1 MLLPKVRNVL
11 VFYHLRN
18 KSMRYL
24 LFFIYLGLLFS
35 SCSTRHK
42 FIENENTYNDTIVDD
57 HSYANLKE
65 IKTIHL
71 ELELD
76 VNFQN
81 KTIYG
86 VARHEM
92 VNNNASVAIFDT
104 RNLLIQK
111 VTTGKTDNE
120 KEADF
125 VIGEMD
131 KDSLLGQPL
140 KVDVDPSITQVNIY
154 YQTTKGS
161 EALDWL
167 DKLST
172 SSKTKPFLYTQ
183 GQAILT
189 RTWIPLQDS
198 PSNRFTYNAEVK
210 VPKDLLALMSA
221 ENPKK
226 KNDTG
231 IYTFEMDQPIPSY
244 LVSLAVGDI
253 AYHAFDAKTGVY
265 AEKELLDA
273 CKYEFVDLP
282 KMMKAASYLYGDY
295 QWKQYDLMVLPYS
308 FPFGGME
315 NPRLTFVNP
324 TILAGDRSLVSVI
337 AHELAHSWSG
347 NLVTNNTWDDFWLNE
362 GFTVY
367 FEQRI
372 MEVLY
377 GKETADIL
385 AQIEFQEM
393 QEEMKEI
400 LAGKHPEDT
409 QLHLNLK
416 GRNPDEGMTT
426 IAYIKGAFF
435 LRTLESKVGRVKFDR
450 FLKHYFKAFQF
461 KTISTASFITEMENN
476 LLLPEKMNFDYD
488 EWIYQ
493 NGLPKNSVII
503 NSPRLKKMESLAK
516 RFSSGENVF
525 EPIITYEWQ
534 KIKKSRKKKRIKI
547 VTEIK
552 RDDFI
557 VQEWQTFIRALSD
570 DISIER
576 LNYLDATFHFSTWGN
591 SEVMADWFVLN
602 IHQKNRLIRPAIEK
616 FISKVGRRKYLLPI
630 YKALINNPDDKLWA
644 KKVFDN
650 TKAYYHAVSRNSV
663 AALFAN

>member
-1 MLLPKVRNVL
+1 MKLLR
-11 VFYHLRN
+11 
-18 KSMRYL
+18 
-24 LFFIYLGLLFS
+24 FIVIFIGIAVLFS
-35 SCSTRHK
+35 SCKSRSK
-42 FIENENTYNDTIVDD
+42 YVDPDNEVGNDTIVDN
-57 HSYANLKE
+57 HSYANLQA
-65 IKTIHL
+65 INTIHL

-92 VNNNASVAIFDT
+92 VNNNAKIAIFDT

-111 VTTGKTDNE
+111 VTTGKNDE
-120 KEADF
+120 EQEVDF
-125 VIGEMD
+125 VIGAMD
-131 KDSLLGQPL
+131 KDSILGQPL
-140 KVDVDPSITQVNIY
+140 TVSIDPKTTQVNIY
-154 YQTTKGS
+154 YQTTKDS

-167 DKLST
+167 DTLST

-198 PSNRFTYNAEVK
+198 PSNRFTYNATVK
-210 VPKDLLALMSA
+210 VPQDLLAVMSA
-221 ENPKK
+221 ENPKE
-226 KNDTG
+226 KNNTG
-231 IYTFEMDQPIPSY
+231 IYNFEMDQPIPSY
-244 LVSLAVGDI
+244 LISLAVGDI
-253 AYHAFDAKTGVY
+253 VYHPFDNKCGVY
-265 AEKELLDA
+265 AEKELIA
-273 CKYEFVDLP
+273 NCIYEFEDLP
-282 KMMKAASYLYGDY
+282 KMMSAASSLYGAY

-347 NLVTNNTWDDFWLNE
+347 NLVTNRTWDDFWLNE

-385 AQIEFQEM
+385 AQLEFQEM

-400 LAGKHPEDT
+400 LAGKHPEDS

-416 GRNPDEGMTT
+416 GRNPDDGLTT

-435 LRTLESKVGRVKFDR
+435 LKTLESKVGREKFDR
-450 FLKHYFKAFQF
+450 FLKHYFNVFKF
-461 KTISTASFITEMENN
+461 KTVSTATFITEMENN
-476 LLLPEKMNFDYD
+476 LLMSKKLSFDYD
-488 EWIYQ
+488 EWIFN
-493 NGLPKNSVII
+493 NGLPKNSVIV
-503 NSPRLKKMESLAK
+503 NSPRLKSMESLAK
-516 RFSSGENVF
+516 RFSAGENVF
-525 EPIITYEWQ
+525 EPVATYQWQ
-534 KIKKSRKKKRIKI
+534 KIKNSKKKKRIKK
-547 VTEIK
+547 VSKIK

-570 DISIER
+570 DISIDK
-576 LNYLDATFHFSTWGN
+576 LQYLDATFNFSTWGN
-591 SEVMADWFVLN
+591 SEVMAEWFVLN
-602 IHQKNRLIRPAIEK
+602 IHRENRIIRPSIEK

-630 YKALINNPDDKLWA
+630 YKALVNNPEDKVWA

-650 TKAYYHAVSRNSV
+650 SKAYYHAVSRNSI
-663 AALFAN
+663 AELFAN

>member
-1 MLLPKVRNVL
+1 
-11 VFYHLRN
+11 
-18 KSMRYL
+18 MRYL
-24 LFFIYLGLLFS
+24 LLFIYLGLLFS
-35 SCSTRHK
+35 SCNTRPK
-42 FIENENTYNDTIVDD
+42 YIENQQTSNDTIIDE
-57 HSYANLKE
+57 HSYANLNA

-111 VTTGKTDNE
+111 VTTGKIDHE
-120 KEADF
+120 QEADF

-131 KDSLLGQPL
+131 KDSILGQPL
-140 KVDVDPSITQVNIY
+140 KVTVDPKTTQVNIY

-167 DKLST
+167 DTLST

-198 PSNRFTYNAEVK
+198 PSNRFTYNAEVR

-221 ENPKK
+221 ENPKE
-226 KNDTG
+226 KNDLG
-231 IYTFEMDQPIPSY
+231 IYNFEMDQPIPSY
-244 LVSLAVGDI
+244 LISLAVGDI
-253 AYHAFDAKTGVY
+253 AYHPFDATTGVY

-385 AQIEFQEM
+385 AQLEFQEF

-400 LAGKHPEDT
+400 LAGKHPEDS

-416 GRNPDEGMTT
+416 GRNPDDGMTT

-435 LRTLESKVGRVKFDR
+435 LKTLESKVGREKFDR
-450 FLKHYFKAFQF
+450 FLKHYFNVFKF
-461 KTISTASFITEMENN
+461 KTVSTAGFIAEMENN
-476 LLLPEKMNFDYD
+476 LLLPEKLSFDYD
-488 EWIYQ
+488 EWIFH

-503 NSPRLKKMESLAK
+503 NSPRLKRMESLAK
-516 RFSSGENVF
+516 RFSAGENVF
-525 EPIITYEWQ
+525 EPVVTYEWQ
-534 KIKKSRKKKRIKI
+534 KIKNSKKKKRIKK
-547 VTEIK
+547 VSKIK

-557 VQEWQTFIRALSD
+557 VQEWQTFIRGLSD
-570 DISIER
+570 DISIEK
-576 LNYLDATFHFSTWGN
+576 LQYLDATLNFSTWGN
-591 SEVMADWFVLN
+591 SEVMAEWFVLN
-602 IHQKNRLIRPAIEK
+602 IHRENRIIRPAIEK

-630 YKALINNPDDKLWA
+630 YKALVKNPEDKVWA

-650 TKAYYHAVSRNSV
+650 SKAYYHAVSRNSV
-663 AALFAN
+663 AELFEN

>member
-1 MLLPKVRNVL
+1 
-11 VFYHLRN
+11 
-18 KSMRYL
+18 MRYL
-24 LFFIYLGLLFS
+24 LLFIYLGLLFS
-35 SCSTRHK
+35 SCNTRPK
-42 FIENENTYNDTIVDD
+42 YIENQQTSNDTIIDE
-57 HSYANLKE
+57 HSYANLNA

-111 VTTGKTDNE
+111 VTTGKIDHE
-120 KEADF
+120 QEADF

-131 KDSLLGQPL
+131 KDSILGQPL
-140 KVDVDPSITQVNIY
+140 KVTVDPKTTQVNIY

-167 DKLST
+167 DTLST

-198 PSNRFTYNAEVK
+198 PSNRFTYNAEVR

-221 ENPKK
+221 ENPKE
-226 KNDTG
+226 KNELG
-231 IYTFEMDQPIPSY
+231 IYNFEMDQPIPSY
-244 LVSLAVGDI
+244 LISLAVGDI
-253 AYHAFDAKTGVY
+253 AYHPFDATTGVY

-385 AQIEFQEM
+385 AQLEFQEF

-400 LAGKHPEDT
+400 LAGKHPEDS

-416 GRNPDEGMTT
+416 GRNPDDGMTT

-435 LRTLESKVGRVKFDR
+435 LKTLESKVGREKFDR
-450 FLKHYFKAFQF
+450 FLKHYFNVFKF
-461 KTISTASFITEMENN
+461 KTVSTAGFIAEMENN
-476 LLLPEKMNFDYD
+476 LLLPEKLSFDYD
-488 EWIYQ
+488 EWIFH

-503 NSPRLKKMESLAK
+503 NSPRLKRMESLAK
-516 RFSSGENVF
+516 RFSAGENVF
-525 EPIITYEWQ
+525 EPVVTYEWQ
-534 KIKKSRKKKRIKI
+534 KIKNSKKKKRIKK
-547 VTEIK
+547 VSKIK

-557 VQEWQTFIRALSD
+557 VQEWQTFIRGLSD
-570 DISIER
+570 DISIEK
-576 LNYLDATFHFSTWGN
+576 LQYLDATLNFSTWGN
-591 SEVMADWFVLN
+591 SEVMAEWFVLN
-602 IHQKNRLIRPAIEK
+602 IHRENRIIRPAIEK

-630 YKALINNPDDKLWA
+630 YKALVKNPEDKVWA

-650 TKAYYHAVSRNSV
+650 SKAYYHAVSRNSV
-663 AALFAN
+663 AELFEN

>member
-1 MLLPKVRNVL
+1 
-11 VFYHLRN
+11 
-18 KSMRYL
+18 MRYL
-24 LFFIYLGLLFS
+24 LLFIYLGLLFS
-35 SCSTRHK
+35 SCNTRTK
-42 FIENENTYNDTIVDD
+42 YIENQQTSNDTIIDE
-57 HSYANLKE
+57 HSYANLNA

-111 VTTGKTDNE
+111 VTTGKIDHE
-120 KEADF
+120 QEADF

-131 KDSLLGQPL
+131 KDSILGQPL
-140 KVDVDPSITQVNIY
+140 KVTVDPKTTQVNIY

-167 DKLST
+167 DTLST

-198 PSNRFTYNAEVK
+198 PSNRFTYNAEVR

-221 ENPKK
+221 ENPKE
-226 KNDTG
+226 KNDLG
-231 IYTFEMDQPIPSY
+231 IYNFEMDQPIPSY
-244 LVSLAVGDI
+244 LISLAVGDI
-253 AYHAFDAKTGVY
+253 AYHPFDATTGVY

-385 AQIEFQEM
+385 AQLEFQEF

-400 LAGKHPEDT
+400 LAGKHPEDS

-416 GRNPDEGMTT
+416 GRNPDDGMTT

-435 LRTLESKVGRVKFDR
+435 LKTLESKVGREKFDR
-450 FLKHYFKAFQF
+450 FLKHYFNVFKF
-461 KTISTASFITEMENN
+461 KTVSTAGFIAEMENN
-476 LLLPEKMNFDYD
+476 LLLPEKLSFDYD
-488 EWIYQ
+488 EWIFH

-503 NSPRLKKMESLAK
+503 NSPRLKRMESLAK
-516 RFSSGENVF
+516 RFSAGENVF
-525 EPIITYEWQ
+525 EPVVTYEWQ
-534 KIKKSRKKKRIKI
+534 KIKNSKKKKRIKK
-547 VTEIK
+547 VSKIK

-557 VQEWQTFIRALSD
+557 VQEWQTFIRGLSD
-570 DISIER
+570 DISIEK
-576 LNYLDATFHFSTWGN
+576 LQYLDATLNFSTWGN
-591 SEVMADWFVLN
+591 SEVMAEWFVLN
-602 IHQKNRLIRPAIEK
+602 IHRENRIIRPAIEK

-630 YKALINNPDDKLWA
+630 YKALVKNPEDKVWA

-650 TKAYYHAVSRNSV
+650 SKAYYHAVSRNSV
-663 AALFAN
+663 AELFEN

>member
-1 MLLPKVRNVL
+1 
-11 VFYHLRN
+11 
-18 KSMRYL
+18 MRYL
-24 LFFIYLGLLFS
+24 LLFIYLGLLFS
-35 SCSTRHK
+35 SCNTRTK
-42 FIENENTYNDTIVDD
+42 YIENQQTSNDTIIDE
-57 HSYANLKE
+57 HSYANLNA

-111 VTTGKTDNE
+111 VTTGKIDHE
-120 KEADF
+120 QEADF

-131 KDSLLGQPL
+131 KDSILGQPL
-140 KVDVDPSITQVNIY
+140 KVTVDPKTTQVNIY

-167 DKLST
+167 DTLST

-198 PSNRFTYNAEVK
+198 PSNRFTYNAEVR

-221 ENPKK
+221 ENPKE
-226 KNDTG
+226 KNDLG
-231 IYTFEMDQPIPSY
+231 IYNFEMDQPIPSY
-244 LVSLAVGDI
+244 LISLAIGDI
-253 AYHAFDAKTGVY
+253 AYHPFDATTGVY

-385 AQIEFQEM
+385 AQLEFQEF

-400 LAGKHPEDT
+400 LAGKHPEDS

-416 GRNPDEGMTT
+416 GRNPDDGMTT

-435 LRTLESKVGRVKFDR
+435 LKTLESKVGREKFDR

-461 KTISTASFITEMENN
+461 KTVSTSGFIAEMENN
-476 LLLPEKMNFDYD
+476 LLLPEKLNFDYD
-488 EWIYQ
+488 EWIFH

-503 NSPRLKKMESLAK
+503 NSPRLKRMESLAK
-516 RFSSGENVF
+516 RFSAGENVF
-525 EPIITYEWQ
+525 EPVVTYQWQ
-534 KIKKSRKKKRIKI
+534 KIKNSKKKKRIKI
-547 VTEIK
+547 VSKIK

-557 VQEWQTFIRALSD
+557 VQEWQTFIRGLSD
-570 DISIER
+570 NISIEK
-576 LNYLDATFHFSTWGN
+576 LQYLDATFNFSTWGN
-591 SEVMADWFVLN
+591 SEVMAEWFVLN
-602 IHQKNRLIRPAIEK
+602 IHRENRIIRPAIEK

-630 YKALINNPDDKLWA
+630 YKALVKNSEDKVWA
-644 KKVFDN
+644 KTVFDN
-650 TKAYYHAVSRNSV
+650 SKAYYHAVSRNSV
-663 AALFAN
+663 AELFAN

>member
-1 MLLPKVRNVL
+1 MRN
-11 VFYHLRN
+11 
-18 KSMRYL
+18 L
-24 LFFIYLGLLFS
+24 LFIIYLGLLFS
-35 SCSTRHK
+35 SCNTRPK
-42 FIENENTYNDTIVDD
+42 YIEIQNAVNDTIIDD
-57 HSYANLKE
+57 HSYANLNA

-71 ELELD
+71 ELEMD

-111 VTTGKTDNE
+111 VTTGTKGHE
-120 KEADF
+120 QEADF

-131 KDSLLGQPL
+131 KDSILGQPL
-140 KVDVDPSITQVNIY
+140 KVTVDPKTTQVNIY

-167 DKLST
+167 DTLST

-198 PSNRFTYNAEVK
+198 PSNRFTYNAEVR

-221 ENPKK
+221 ENPKE
-226 KNDTG
+226 KNDMG
-231 IYTFEMDQPIPSY
+231 IYNFEMDQPIPSY
-244 LVSLAVGDI
+244 LISLAVGDI
-253 AYHAFDAKTGVY
+253 AYHPFDANTGVY
-265 AEKELLDA
+265 AEKELLNA

-282 KMMKAASYLYGDY
+282 KMMKAASYLYGEY

-385 AQIEFQEM
+385 AQVEFQEM
-393 QEEMKEI
+393 QEEMKE
-400 LAGKHPEDT
+400 LLSGKHPEDT

-416 GRNPDEGMTT
+416 NRNPDDGMTS
-426 IAYIKGAFF
+426 IAYVKGAFF
-435 LRTLESKVGRVKFDR
+435 LKTLESKVGREKFDR
-450 FLKHYFKAFQF
+450 FLKHYFKVFQF
-461 KTISTASFITEMENN
+461 KTVSTAACITEMENN
-476 LLLPEKMNFDYD
+476 LLFPEKVIFDYD
-488 EWIYQ
+488 EWIFH

-503 NSPRLKKMESLAK
+503 NSPRLKRMESLAK
-516 RFSSGENVF
+516 RFSSGEKVF
-525 EPIITYEWQ
+525 EPIVTYEWQ
-534 KIKKSRKKKRIKI
+534 KIKKSKKKKRIKK
-547 VTEIK
+547 VSKIK
-552 RDDFI
+552 REDFI
-557 VQEWQTFIRALSD
+557 VQEWQTFIRGLSD
-570 DISIER
+570 DISIEK
-576 LNYLDATFHFSTWGN
+576 LQYLDATFNFSTWGN
-591 SEVMADWFVLN
+591 SEVMAEWFVLN
-602 IHQKNRLIRPAIEK
+602 IHQKNRAVRPAIEK

-630 YKALINNPDDKLWA
+630 YKALVSNPEDKVWA

-650 TKAYYHAVSRNSV
+650 SKAYYHAVSRNSV
-663 AALFAN
+663 AELFAN

>member
-1 MLLPKVRNVL
+1 
-11 VFYHLRN
+11 
-18 KSMRYL
+18 MRYL

>member
-1 MLLPKVRNVL
+1 
-11 VFYHLRN
+11 
-18 KSMRYL
+18 
-24 LFFIYLGLLFS
+24 
-35 SCSTRHK
+35 
-42 FIENENTYNDTIVDD
+42 
-57 HSYANLKE
+57 
-65 IKTIHL
+65 
-71 ELELD
+71 
-76 VNFQN
+76 
-81 KTIYG
+81 
-86 VARHEM
+86 
-92 VNNNASVAIFDT
+92 
-104 RNLLIQK
+104 
-111 VTTGKTDNE
+111 
-120 KEADF
+120 
-125 VIGEMD
+125 
-131 KDSLLGQPL
+131 
-140 KVDVDPSITQVNIY
+140 
-154 YQTTKGS
+154 
-161 EALDWL
+161 
-167 DKLST
+167 
-172 SSKTKPFLYTQ
+172 LYTQ

-198 PSNRFTYNAEVK
+198 PSNRFTYSAEVK

-221 ENPKK
+221 ENPKV
-226 KNDTG
+226 KNSTG

-244 LVSLAVGDI
+244 LISLAVGDI
-253 AYHAFDAKTGVY
+253 AYHPFDATSGVY

-282 KMMKAASYLYGDY
+282 KMIKAASYLYGDY

-372 MEVLY
+372 MEALY

-416 GRNPDEGMTT
+416 GRNPDDGMTT

-435 LRTLESKVGRVKFDR
+435 LRTLESKVGREKFDR

-476 LLLPEKMNFDYD
+476 LLLPEKLNFDYD
-488 EWIYQ
+488 EWIFQ
-493 NGLPKNSVII
+493 NGLPKNTHII

-570 DISIER
+570 DISIDK
-576 LNYLDATFHFSTWGN
+576 LQYLDAMFHFSTWGN

-630 YKALINNPDDKLWA
+630 YKALINNPDDKVWA

-650 TKAYYHAVSRNSV
+650 SKAYYHAVSRNSV
-663 AALFAN
+663 AELFAN

>member
-1 MLLPKVRNVL
+1 MPLLGARNVL
-11 VFYHLRN
+11 VFYRLRN
-18 KSMRYL
+18 NWMRYL
-24 LFFIYLGLLFS
+24 LLFIYLGLLFS
-35 SCSTRHK
+35 SCNTRTK
-42 FIENENTYNDTIVDD
+42 YIENQQTSNDTIIDE
-57 HSYANLKE
+57 HSYANLNA

-111 VTTGKTDNE
+111 VTTGKIDHE
-120 KEADF
+120 QEADF

-131 KDSLLGQPL
+131 KDSILGQPL
-140 KVDVDPSITQVNIY
+140 KVTVDPKTTQVNIY

-167 DKLST
+167 DTLST

-198 PSNRFTYNAEVK
+198 PSNRFTYNAEVR

-221 ENPKK
+221 ENPKE
-226 KNDTG
+226 KNDLG
-231 IYTFEMDQPIPSY
+231 IYNFEMDQPIPSY
-244 LVSLAVGDI
+244 LISLAVGDI
-253 AYHAFDAKTGVY
+253 AYHPFDATTGVY

-282 KMMKAASYLYGDY
+282 KMMKAASFLYGDY

-385 AQIEFQEM
+385 AQLEFQEF

-400 LAGKHPEDT
+400 LAGKHPEDS

-416 GRNPDEGMTT
+416 GRNPDDGMTT

-435 LRTLESKVGRVKFDR
+435 LKTLESKVGREKFDR
-450 FLKHYFKAFQF
+450 FLKHYFNVFKF
-461 KTISTASFITEMENN
+461 KTVSTAGFIAEMENN
-476 LLLPEKMNFDYD
+476 LLLPEKLSFDYD
-488 EWIYQ
+488 EWIFH

-503 NSPRLKKMESLAK
+503 NSPRLKRMESLAK
-516 RFSSGENVF
+516 RFSAGENVF
-525 EPIITYEWQ
+525 EPVVTYEWQ
-534 KIKKSRKKKRIKI
+534 KIKNSKKKKRIKK
-547 VTEIK
+547 VSKIK

-557 VQEWQTFIRALSD
+557 VQEWQTFIRGLSD
-570 DISIER
+570 DISIEK
-576 LNYLDATFHFSTWGN
+576 LQYLDATLNFSTWGN
-591 SEVMADWFVLN
+591 SEVMAEWFVLN
-602 IHQKNRLIRPAIEK
+602 IHRENRIIRPAIEK

-630 YKALINNPDDKLWA
+630 YKALVKNPEDKVWA

-650 TKAYYHAVSRNSV
+650 SKAYYHAVSRNSV
-663 AALFAN
+663 AELFEN

>member
-1 MLLPKVRNVL
+1 
-11 VFYHLRN
+11 
-18 KSMRYL
+18 
-24 LFFIYLGLLFS
+24 
-35 SCSTRHK
+35 
-42 FIENENTYNDTIVDD
+42 
-57 HSYANLKE
+57 
-65 IKTIHL
+65 
-71 ELELD
+71 
-76 VNFQN
+76 
-81 KTIYG
+81 
-86 VARHEM
+86 
-92 VNNNASVAIFDT
+92 
-104 RNLLIQK
+104 
-111 VTTGKTDNE
+111 
-120 KEADF
+120 
-125 VIGEMD
+125 
-131 KDSLLGQPL
+131 
-140 KVDVDPSITQVNIY
+140 
-154 YQTTKGS
+154 
-161 EALDWL
+161 
-167 DKLST
+167 
-172 SSKTKPFLYTQ
+172 
-183 GQAILT
+183 
-189 RTWIPLQDS
+189 
-198 PSNRFTYNAEVK
+198 
-210 VPKDLLALMSA
+210 
-221 ENPKK
+221 
-226 KNDTG
+226 
-231 IYTFEMDQPIPSY
+231 
-244 LVSLAVGDI
+244 
-253 AYHAFDAKTGVY
+253 
-265 AEKELLDA
+265 
-273 CKYEFVDLP
+273 
-282 KMMKAASYLYGDY
+282 
-295 QWKQYDLMVLPYS
+295 MVLPYS

-372 MEVLY
+372 MEALY

-416 GRNPDEGMTT
+416 GRNPDDGMTT

-435 LRTLESKVGRVKFDR
+435 LRTLESKVGREKFDR

-476 LLLPEKMNFDYD
+476 LLLPEKLNFDYD
-488 EWIYQ
+488 EWIFQ
-493 NGLPKNSVII
+493 NGLPKNTHII

-570 DISIER
+570 DISIDK
-576 LNYLDATFHFSTWGN
+576 LQYLDAMFHFSTWGN

-630 YKALINNPDDKLWA
+630 YKALINNPDDKVWA

-650 TKAYYHAVSRNSV
+650 SKAYYHAVSRNSV
-663 AALFAN
+663 AELFAN

>member
-1 MLLPKVRNVL
+1 
-11 VFYHLRN
+11 
-18 KSMRYL
+18 MRYL
-24 LFFIYLGLLFS
+24 LAFIYLGLFFS
-35 SCSTRHK
+35 SCNTRHK
-42 FIENENTYNDTIVDD
+42 FIENDNAFNDTINDA
-57 HSYANLKE
+57 HSYANLNA

-111 VTTGKTDNE
+111 VTTGKKDHE
-120 KEADF
+120 QEADF

-221 ENPKK
+221 ENPKV
-226 KNDTG
+226 KNNTG

-244 LVSLAVGDI
+244 LISLAVGDI
-253 AYHAFDAKTGVY
+253 AYHPFDATSGVY

-282 KMMKAASYLYGDY
+282 KMIKAASYLYGDY

-435 LRTLESKVGRVKFDR
+435 LKTLESKVGREKFDR

-476 LLLPEKMNFDYD
+476 LLLPEKLNFDYD

-493 NGLPKNSVII
+493 NGLPKNSLII

-570 DISIER
+570 DISIDK
-576 LNYLDATFHFSTWGN
+576 LQYLDATFHFSTWGN
-591 SEVMADWFVLN
+591 SEVMAEWFVLN
-602 IHQKNRLIRPAIEK
+602 INQKNRLIRPAIEK

-630 YKALINNPDDKLWA
+630 YKALINNPDDKVWA

-650 TKAYYHAVSRNSV
+650 SKAYYHAVSRNSV
-663 AALFAN
+663 AELFAN

>member
-1 MLLPKVRNVL
+1 
-11 VFYHLRN
+11 
-18 KSMRYL
+18 MRYL
-24 LFFIYLGLLFS
+24 LLFIYLGLLFS
-35 SCSTRHK
+35 SCNTRPK
-42 FIENENTYNDTIVDD
+42 YIENQQTSNDTIIDE
-57 HSYANLKE
+57 HSYANLNA

-111 VTTGKTDNE
+111 VTTGKIDHE
-120 KEADF
+120 QEADF

-131 KDSLLGQPL
+131 KDSILGQPL
-140 KVDVDPSITQVNIY
+140 KVTVDPKTTQVNIY

-167 DKLST
+167 DTLST

-198 PSNRFTYNAEVK
+198 PSNRFTYNAEVR

-221 ENPKK
+221 ENPKE
-226 KNDTG
+226 KNDLG
-231 IYTFEMDQPIPSY
+231 IYNFEMDQPIPSY
-244 LVSLAVGDI
+244 LISLAVGDI
-253 AYHAFDAKTGVY
+253 AYHPFDATTGVY

-385 AQIEFQEM
+385 AQLEFQEF

-400 LAGKHPEDT
+400 LAGKHPEDS

-416 GRNPDEGMTT
+416 GRNPDDGMTT

-435 LRTLESKVGRVKFDR
+435 LKTLESKVGREKFDR
-450 FLKHYFKAFQF
+450 FLKHYFNVFKF
-461 KTISTASFITEMENN
+461 KTVSTAGFIAEMENN
-476 LLLPEKMNFDYD
+476 LLLPEKLSFDYD
-488 EWIYQ
+488 EWIFH

-503 NSPRLKKMESLAK
+503 NSPRLKRMESLAK
-516 RFSSGENVF
+516 RFSAGENVF
-525 EPIITYEWQ
+525 EPVVTYEWQ
-534 KIKKSRKKKRIKI
+534 KIKNSKKKKRIKK
-547 VTEIK
+547 VSKIK

-557 VQEWQTFIRALSD
+557 VQEWQTFIRGLSD
-570 DISIER
+570 DISIEK
-576 LNYLDATFHFSTWGN
+576 LQYLDATLNFSTWGN
-591 SEVMADWFVLN
+591 SEEMAEWFVLN
-602 IHQKNRLIRPAIEK
+602 IHRENRIIRPAIEK

-630 YKALINNPDDKLWA
+630 YKALVKNPEDKVWA

-650 TKAYYHAVSRNSV
+650 SKAYYHAVSRNSV
-663 AALFAN
+663 AELFEN

>member
-1 MLLPKVRNVL
+1 MRN
-11 VFYHLRN
+11 
-18 KSMRYL
+18 L
-24 LFFIYLGLLFS
+24 LFIIYLGLLFS
-35 SCSTRHK
+35 SCNTRPK
-42 FIENENTYNDTIVDD
+42 YIEIQNAVNDTIIDD
-57 HSYANLKE
+57 HSYANLNA

-71 ELELD
+71 ELEMD

-111 VTTGKTDNE
+111 VTTGTKGHE
-120 KEADF
+120 QEADF

-131 KDSLLGQPL
+131 KDSILGQPL
-140 KVDVDPSITQVNIY
+140 KVTVDPKTTQVNIY

-167 DKLST
+167 DTLST

-198 PSNRFTYNAEVK
+198 PSNRFTYNAEVR

-221 ENPKK
+221 ENPKE
-226 KNDTG
+226 KNDMG
-231 IYTFEMDQPIPSY
+231 IYNFEMDQPIPSY
-244 LVSLAVGDI
+244 LISLAVGDI
-253 AYHAFDAKTGVY
+253 AYHPFDANTGVY
-265 AEKELLDA
+265 AEKELLNA

-282 KMMKAASYLYGDY
+282 KMMKAASYLYGEY

-385 AQIEFQEM
+385 AQVEFQEM
-393 QEEMKEI
+393 QEEMKE
-400 LAGKHPEDT
+400 LLSGKHPEDT

-416 GRNPDEGMTT
+416 NRNPDDGMTS
-426 IAYIKGAFF
+426 IAYVKGAFF
-435 LRTLESKVGRVKFDR
+435 LKTLESKVGREKFDR
-450 FLKHYFKAFQF
+450 FLKHYFKVFQF
-461 KTISTASFITEMENN
+461 KTVSTAAFITEMENN
-476 LLLPEKMNFDYD
+476 LLFPEKVIFDYD
-488 EWIYQ
+488 EWIFH

-503 NSPRLKKMESLAK
+503 NSPRLKRMESLAK
-516 RFSSGENVF
+516 RFSSGEKVF
-525 EPIITYEWQ
+525 EPIVTYEWQ
-534 KIKKSRKKKRIKI
+534 KIKKSKKKKRIKK
-547 VTEIK
+547 VSKIK
-552 RDDFI
+552 REDFI
-557 VQEWQTFIRALSD
+557 VQEWQTFIRGLSD
-570 DISIER
+570 DISIEK
-576 LNYLDATFHFSTWGN
+576 LQYLDATFNFSTWGN
-591 SEVMADWFVLN
+591 SEVMAEWFVLN
-602 IHQKNRLIRPAIEK
+602 IHQKNRAVRPAIEK

-630 YKALINNPDDKLWA
+630 YKALVSNPEDKVWA

-650 TKAYYHAVSRNSV
+650 SKAYYHAVSRNSV
-663 AALFAN
+663 AELFAN

>member
-1 MLLPKVRNVL
+1 MLLPKARNVL

-42 FIENENTYNDTIVDD
+42 FIENENAYNDTIVDD

-125 VIGEMD
+125 VIGKMD
-131 KDSLLGQPL
+131 KDSILGQPL
-140 KVDVDPSITQVNIY
+140 KVNINPSITQVNIY

-435 LRTLESKVGRVKFDR
+435 LRTLESKVGREKFDR

-476 LLLPEKMNFDYD
+476 LLLPEKLNFDYD

-557 VQEWQTFIRALSD
+557 AQEWQTFIRGLSD
-570 DISIER
+570 DISIEK
-576 LNYLDATFHFSTWGN
+576 LQYLDAMFNFSTWGN

-630 YKALINNPDDKLWA
+630 YKALINNPQDKVWA
-644 KKVFDN
+644 EKVFDN
-650 TKAYYHAVSRNSV
+650 SKAYYHAVSRNSV

>member
-1 MLLPKVRNVL
+1 MPLPEVRNVL
-11 VFYHLRN
+11 VFYPLRN
-18 KSMRYL
+18 SSMRNL
-24 LFFIYLGLLFS
+24 LFIIYLGLLFS
-35 SCSTRHK
+35 SCNTRPK
-42 FIENENTYNDTIVDD
+42 YIEIQNAVNDTIIDD
-57 HSYANLKE
+57 HSYANLNA

-71 ELELD
+71 ELEMD

-111 VTTGKTDNE
+111 VTTGTKGHE
-120 KEADF
+120 QEADF

-131 KDSLLGQPL
+131 KDSILGQPL
-140 KVDVDPSITQVNIY
+140 KVTVDPKTTQVNIY

-167 DKLST
+167 DTLST

-198 PSNRFTYNAEVK
+198 PSNRFTYNAEVR

-221 ENPKK
+221 ENPKE
-226 KNDTG
+226 KNDMG
-231 IYTFEMDQPIPSY
+231 IYNFEMDQPIPSY
-244 LVSLAVGDI
+244 LISLAVGDI
-253 AYHAFDAKTGVY
+253 AYHPFDANTGVY
-265 AEKELLDA
+265 AEKELLNA

-282 KMMKAASYLYGDY
+282 KMMKAASYLYGEY

-385 AQIEFQEM
+385 AQVEFQEM
-393 QEEMKEI
+393 QEEMKE
-400 LAGKHPEDT
+400 LLSGKHPEDT

-416 GRNPDEGMTT
+416 NRNPDDGMTS
-426 IAYIKGAFF
+426 IAYVKGAFF
-435 LRTLESKVGRVKFDR
+435 LKTLESKVGREKFDR
-450 FLKHYFKAFQF
+450 FLKHYFKVFQF
-461 KTISTASFITEMENN
+461 KTVSTAAFITEMENN
-476 LLLPEKMNFDYD
+476 LLFPEKVIFDYD
-488 EWIYQ
+488 EWIFH

-503 NSPRLKKMESLAK
+503 NSPRLKRMESLAK
-516 RFSSGENVF
+516 RFSSGEKVF
-525 EPIITYEWQ
+525 EPIVTYEWQ
-534 KIKKSRKKKRIKI
+534 KIKKSKKKKRIKK
-547 VTEIK
+547 VSKIK
-552 RDDFI
+552 REDFI
-557 VQEWQTFIRALSD
+557 VQEWQTFIRGLSD
-570 DISIER
+570 DISIEK
-576 LNYLDATFHFSTWGN
+576 LQYLDATFNFSTWGN
-591 SEVMADWFVLN
+591 SEVMAEWFVLN
-602 IHQKNRLIRPAIEK
+602 IHQKNRAVRPAIEK

-630 YKALINNPDDKLWA
+630 YKALVSNPEDKVWA

-650 TKAYYHAVSRNSV
+650 SKAYYHAVSRNSV
-663 AALFAN
+663 AELFAN

>member
-1 MLLPKVRNVL
+1 MPLLEVRNVL
-11 VFYHLRN
+11 VFYRLRN
-18 KSMRYL
+18 NWMRYL
-24 LFFIYLGLLFS
+24 LLFIYLGLLFS
-35 SCSTRHK
+35 SCNTRPK
-42 FIENENTYNDTIVDD
+42 YIENQNTSNDTIIDE
-57 HSYANLKE
+57 HSYANLNA

-111 VTTGKTDNE
+111 VTTGKIDHE
-120 KEADF
+120 QEADF

-131 KDSLLGQPL
+131 KDSILGQPL
-140 KVDVDPSITQVNIY
+140 KVTVDPKTTQVNIY
-154 YQTTKGS
+154 YQTTEGS

-167 DKLST
+167 DTLST

-198 PSNRFTYNAEVK
+198 PSNRFTYNAEVR

-221 ENPKK
+221 ENPKE
-226 KNDTG
+226 KNDLG
-231 IYTFEMDQPIPSY
+231 IYNFEMDQPIPSY
-244 LVSLAVGDI
+244 LISLAIGDI
-253 AYHAFDAKTGVY
+253 AYHPFDATTGVY

-385 AQIEFQEM
+385 AQLEFQEF

-400 LAGKHPEDT
+400 LAGKHPEDS

-416 GRNPDEGMTT
+416 GRNPDDGMTT

-435 LRTLESKVGRVKFDR
+435 LKTLESKVGREKFDR

-461 KTISTASFITEMENN
+461 KTVSTAGFIAEMENN
-476 LLLPEKMNFDYD
+476 LLLPEKLNFDYD
-488 EWIYQ
+488 EWIFH

-503 NSPRLKKMESLAK
+503 NSPRLKRMESLAK
-516 RFSSGENVF
+516 RFSAGENVF
-525 EPIITYEWQ
+525 EPVVTYQWQ
-534 KIKKSRKKKRIKI
+534 KIKNSKKKKRIKK
-547 VTEIK
+547 VSKIK

-557 VQEWQTFIRALSD
+557 VQEWQTFIRGLSD
-570 DISIER
+570 DISIEK
-576 LNYLDATFHFSTWGN
+576 LQYLDATFNFSTWGN
-591 SEVMADWFVLN
+591 SEVMAEWFVLN
-602 IHQKNRLIRPAIEK
+602 IHRENRIIRPAIEK

-630 YKALINNPDDKLWA
+630 YKALVKNSEDKVWA
-644 KKVFDN
+644 KTVFDN
-650 TKAYYHAVSRNSV
+650 SKAYYHAVSRNSV
-663 AALFAN
+663 AELFAN

>member
-1 MLLPKVRNVL
+1 
-11 VFYHLRN
+11 
-18 KSMRYL
+18 MRYL
-24 LFFIYLGLLFS
+24 LLFIYLGLLFS
-35 SCSTRHK
+35 SCNTRPK
-42 FIENENTYNDTIVDD
+42 YIENQQTSNDTIIDE
-57 HSYANLKE
+57 HSYANLNA

-111 VTTGKTDNE
+111 VTTGKIDHE
-120 KEADF
+120 QEADF

-131 KDSLLGQPL
+131 KDSILGQPL
-140 KVDVDPSITQVNIY
+140 KVTVDPKTTQVNIY

-167 DKLST
+167 DTLST

-198 PSNRFTYNAEVK
+198 PSNRFTYNAEVR

-221 ENPKK
+221 ENPKE
-226 KNDTG
+226 KNDLG
-231 IYTFEMDQPIPSY
+231 IYNFEMDQPIPSY
-244 LVSLAVGDI
+244 LISLAVGDI
-253 AYHAFDAKTGVY
+253 AYHPFDATTGVY

-385 AQIEFQEM
+385 AQLEFQEF

-400 LAGKHPEDT
+400 LAGRHPEDS

-416 GRNPDEGMTT
+416 GRNPDDGMTT

-435 LRTLESKVGRVKFDR
+435 LKTLESKVGREKFDR
-450 FLKHYFKAFQF
+450 FLKHYFKVFQF
-461 KTISTASFITEMENN
+461 KTVSTAGFIAEMENN
-476 LLLPEKMNFDYD
+476 LLLPEKLNFDYD
-488 EWIYQ
+488 EWIFH

-503 NSPRLKKMESLAK
+503 NSPRLKRMESLAK
-516 RFSSGENVF
+516 RFSAGENVF
-525 EPIITYEWQ
+525 EPVVTYEWQ
-534 KIKKSRKKKRIKI
+534 KIKNSKKKKRIKK
-547 VTEIK
+547 VSKIK

-557 VQEWQTFIRALSD
+557 VQEWQTFIRGLSD
-570 DISIER
+570 DISIEK
-576 LNYLDATFHFSTWGN
+576 LQYLDATLNFSTWGN
-591 SEVMADWFVLN
+591 SEVMAEWFVLN
-602 IHQKNRLIRPAIEK
+602 IHRENRIIRPAIEK

-630 YKALINNPDDKLWA
+630 YKALINNPDDKVWA

-650 TKAYYHAVSRNSV
+650 SKAYYHAVSRNSV
-663 AALFAN
+663 AELFAN

>member
-1 MLLPKVRNVL
+1 
-11 VFYHLRN
+11 
-18 KSMRYL
+18 MRYL
-24 LFFIYLGLLFS
+24 LLFIYLGLLFS
-35 SCSTRHK
+35 SCNTRPK
-42 FIENENTYNDTIVDD
+42 YIENQNTSNDTIIDD
-57 HSYANLKE
+57 HSYANLNT

-111 VTTGKTDNE
+111 VTTGNKDHE
-120 KEADF
+120 QEADF

-131 KDSLLGQPL
+131 KDSILGQPL
-140 KVDVDPSITQVNIY
+140 KVTVDPKTTQVNIY

-167 DKLST
+167 DTLST

-198 PSNRFTYNAEVK
+198 PSNRFTYNAEVR

-221 ENPKK
+221 ENPKE
-226 KNDTG
+226 KNELG
-231 IYTFEMDQPIPSY
+231 IYNFEMDQPIPSY
-244 LVSLAVGDI
+244 LISLAVGDI
-253 AYHAFDAKTGVY
+253 AYHPFDATTGVY

-435 LRTLESKVGRVKFDR
+435 LRTLESKVGREKFDR
-450 FLKHYFKAFQF
+450 FLKHYFNVFQF
-461 KTISTASFITEMENN
+461 KTVSTATFITEMENN
-476 LLLPEKMNFDYD
+476 LLLSKKLSFDYD
-488 EWIYQ
+488 EWIFS

-503 NSPRLKKMESLAK
+503 NSSRLKRMESLAK
-516 RFSSGENVF
+516 RFSAGENVF
-525 EPIITYEWQ
+525 EPVVTYQWQ
-534 KIKKSRKKKRIKI
+534 KIKNSKKKKRIKI
-547 VTEIK
+547 VSKIK

-557 VQEWQTFIRALSD
+557 VQEWQTFIRGLSD
-570 DISIER
+570 DISIVK
-576 LNYLDATFHFSTWGN
+576 LQCLDATFNFSTWGN
-591 SEVMADWFVLN
+591 SEVMAEWFVLN
-602 IHQKNRLIRPAIEK
+602 IHRENRIIRPAIEK

-630 YKALINNPDDKLWA
+630 YKALASNPEDKLWA

-650 TKAYYHAVSRNSV
+650 SKAYYHAVSRNSI
-663 AALFAN
+663 AKLFAN

>member
-1 MLLPKVRNVL
+1 MPLLGARNVL
-11 VFYHLRN
+11 VFYRLRN
-18 KSMRYL
+18 NWMRYL
-24 LFFIYLGLLFS
+24 LLFIYLGLLFS
-35 SCSTRHK
+35 SCNTRPK
-42 FIENENTYNDTIVDD
+42 YIENQQTSNDTIIDE
-57 HSYANLKE
+57 HSYANLNA

-111 VTTGKTDNE
+111 VTTGKIDHE
-120 KEADF
+120 QEADF

-131 KDSLLGQPL
+131 KDSILGQPL
-140 KVDVDPSITQVNIY
+140 KVTVDPKTTQVNIY

-167 DKLST
+167 DTLST

-198 PSNRFTYNAEVK
+198 PSNRFTYNAEVR

-221 ENPKK
+221 ENPKE
-226 KNDTG
+226 KNDLG
-231 IYTFEMDQPIPSY
+231 IYNFEMDQPIPSY
-244 LVSLAVGDI
+244 LISLAVGDI
-253 AYHAFDAKTGVY
+253 AYHPFDATTGVY

-385 AQIEFQEM
+385 AQLEFQEF

-400 LAGKHPEDT
+400 LAGKHPEDS

-416 GRNPDEGMTT
+416 GRNPDDGMTT

-435 LRTLESKVGRVKFDR
+435 LKTLESKVGREKFDR
-450 FLKHYFKAFQF
+450 FLKHYFNVFKF
-461 KTISTASFITEMENN
+461 KTVSTAGFIAEMENN
-476 LLLPEKMNFDYD
+476 LLLPEKLSFDYD
-488 EWIYQ
+488 EWIFH

-503 NSPRLKKMESLAK
+503 NSPRLKRMESLAK
-516 RFSSGENVF
+516 RFSAGENVF
-525 EPIITYEWQ
+525 EPVVTYEWQ
-534 KIKKSRKKKRIKI
+534 KIKNSKKKKRIKK
-547 VTEIK
+547 VSKIK

-557 VQEWQTFIRALSD
+557 VQEWQTFIRGLSD
-570 DISIER
+570 DISIEK
-576 LNYLDATFHFSTWGN
+576 LQYLDATLNFSTWGN
-591 SEVMADWFVLN
+591 SEEMAEWFVLN
-602 IHQKNRLIRPAIEK
+602 IHRENRIIRPAIEK

-630 YKALINNPDDKLWA
+630 YKALVKNPEDKVWA

-650 TKAYYHAVSRNSV
+650 SKAYYHAVSRNSV
-663 AALFAN
+663 AELFEN

>member
-1 MLLPKVRNVL
+1 MPLLGARNVL
-11 VFYHLRN
+11 VFYRLRN
-18 KSMRYL
+18 NWMRYL
-24 LFFIYLGLLFS
+24 LLFIYLGLLFS
-35 SCSTRHK
+35 SCNTRTK
-42 FIENENTYNDTIVDD
+42 YIENQQTSNDTIIDE
-57 HSYANLKE
+57 HSYANLNA

-111 VTTGKTDNE
+111 VTTGKIDHE
-120 KEADF
+120 QEADF

-131 KDSLLGQPL
+131 KDSILGQPL
-140 KVDVDPSITQVNIY
+140 KVTVDPKTTQVNIY

-167 DKLST
+167 DTLST

-198 PSNRFTYNAEVK
+198 PSNRFTYNAEVR

-221 ENPKK
+221 ENPKE
-226 KNDTG
+226 KNDLG
-231 IYTFEMDQPIPSY
+231 IYNFEMDQPIPSY
-244 LVSLAVGDI
+244 LISLAVGDI
-253 AYHAFDAKTGVY
+253 AYHPFDATTGVY

-385 AQIEFQEM
+385 AQLEFQEF

-400 LAGKHPEDT
+400 LTGKHPEDS

-416 GRNPDEGMTT
+416 GRNPDDGMTT

-435 LRTLESKVGRVKFDR
+435 LKTLESKVGREKFDR
-450 FLKHYFKAFQF
+450 FLKHYFNVFKF
-461 KTISTASFITEMENN
+461 KTVSTAGFIAEMENN
-476 LLLPEKMNFDYD
+476 LLLPEKLSFDYD
-488 EWIYQ
+488 EWIFH

-503 NSPRLKKMESLAK
+503 NSPRLKRMESLAK
-516 RFSSGENVF
+516 RFSAGENVF
-525 EPIITYEWQ
+525 EPVVTYEWQ
-534 KIKKSRKKKRIKI
+534 KIKNSKKKKRIKK
-547 VTEIK
+547 VSKIK

-557 VQEWQTFIRALSD
+557 VQEWQTFIRGLSD
-570 DISIER
+570 DISIEK
-576 LNYLDATFHFSTWGN
+576 LQYLDATLNFSTWGN
-591 SEVMADWFVLN
+591 SEVMAEWFVLN
-602 IHQKNRLIRPAIEK
+602 IHRENRIIRPAIEK

-630 YKALINNPDDKLWA
+630 YKALVKNPEDKVWA

-650 TKAYYHAVSRNSV
+650 SKAYYHAVSRNSV
-663 AALFAN
+663 AELFEN

>member
-1 MLLPKVRNVL
+1 
-11 VFYHLRN
+11 
-18 KSMRYL
+18 MRYL
-24 LFFIYLGLLFS
+24 LSFIYLGLLFS
-35 SCSTRHK
+35 SCNTRPK
-42 FIENENTYNDTIVDD
+42 YIENQNTSNDTIIDD
-57 HSYANLKE
+57 HSYANLNT

-111 VTTGKTDNE
+111 VTTGKIDHE
-120 KEADF
+120 QEADF

-131 KDSLLGQPL
+131 KDSILGQPL
-140 KVDVDPSITQVNIY
+140 KVTVDPKTTQVNIY

-167 DKLST
+167 DTLST

-198 PSNRFTYNAEVK
+198 PSNRFTYNAEVR

-221 ENPKK
+221 ENPKE
-226 KNDTG
+226 KNDLG
-231 IYTFEMDQPIPSY
+231 IYNFEMDQPIPSY
-244 LVSLAVGDI
+244 LISLAVGDI
-253 AYHAFDAKTGVY
+253 AYHPFDATTGVY

-385 AQIEFQEM
+385 AQLEFQEM

-400 LAGKHPEDT
+400 LAGKHPEDS

-416 GRNPDEGMTT
+416 GRNPDDGMTN

-435 LRTLESKVGRVKFDR
+435 LKTLESKVGREKFDR
-450 FLKHYFKAFQF
+450 FLKHYFNVFKF
-461 KTISTASFITEMENN
+461 KTVSTATFITEMENN
-476 LLLPEKMNFDYD
+476 LLLSKKFIFDYN
-488 EWIYQ
+488 EWIFR

-503 NSPRLKKMESLAK
+503 NSPRLKRMESLAK
-516 RFSSGENVF
+516 RFSAGENVF
-525 EPIITYEWQ
+525 EPVVTYQWQ
-534 KIKKSRKKKRIKI
+534 KIKNSIKKKRIKK
-547 VTEIK
+547 VSKIK

-557 VQEWQTFIRALSD
+557 VQEWQTFIRGLSD
-570 DISIER
+570 DISIEK
-576 LNYLDATFHFSTWGN
+576 LKYLDATFNFSTWGN
-591 SEVMADWFVLN
+591 SEVMAEWFVLN
-602 IHQKNRLIRPAIEK
+602 IHRENRIIRPAIEK

-630 YKALINNPDDKLWA
+630 YKALVNNTDDKVWA

-650 TKAYYHAVSRNSV
+650 SKAYYHAVSRNSI
-663 AALFAN
+663 AKLFTN

>member
-1 MLLPKVRNVL
+1 M
-11 VFYHLRN
+11 
-18 KSMRYL
+18 
-24 LFFIYLGLLFS
+24 
-35 SCSTRHK
+35 
-42 FIENENTYNDTIVDD
+42 
-57 HSYANLKE
+57 
-65 IKTIHL
+65 
-71 ELELD
+71 D

-111 VTTGKTDNE
+111 VTTGTKGHE
-120 KEADF
+120 QEADF

-131 KDSLLGQPL
+131 KDSILGQPL
-140 KVDVDPSITQVNIY
+140 KVTVDPKTTQVNIY

-167 DKLST
+167 DTLST

-198 PSNRFTYNAEVK
+198 PSNRFTYNAEVR

-221 ENPKK
+221 ENPKE
-226 KNDTG
+226 KNDMG
-231 IYTFEMDQPIPSY
+231 IYNFEMDQPIPSY
-244 LVSLAVGDI
+244 LISLAVGDI
-253 AYHAFDAKTGVY
+253 AYHPFDANTGVY
-265 AEKELLDA
+265 AEKELLNA

-282 KMMKAASYLYGDY
+282 KMMKAASYLYGEY

-385 AQIEFQEM
+385 AQVEFQEM
-393 QEEMKEI
+393 QEEMKE
-400 LAGKHPEDT
+400 LLSGKHPEDT

-416 GRNPDEGMTT
+416 NRNPDDGMTS
-426 IAYIKGAFF
+426 IAYVKGAFF
-435 LRTLESKVGRVKFDR
+435 LKTLESKVGREKFDR
-450 FLKHYFKAFQF
+450 FLKHYFKVFQF
-461 KTISTASFITEMENN
+461 KTVSTAAFITEMENN
-476 LLLPEKMNFDYD
+476 LLFPEKVIFDYD
-488 EWIYQ
+488 EWIFH

-503 NSPRLKKMESLAK
+503 NSPRLKRMESLAK
-516 RFSSGENVF
+516 RFSSGEKVF
-525 EPIITYEWQ
+525 EPIVTYEWQ
-534 KIKKSRKKKRIKI
+534 KIKKSKKKKRIKK
-547 VTEIK
+547 VSKIK
-552 RDDFI
+552 REDFI
-557 VQEWQTFIRALSD
+557 VQEWQTFIRGLSD
-570 DISIER
+570 DISIEK
-576 LNYLDATFHFSTWGN
+576 LQYLDATFNFSTWGN
-591 SEVMADWFVLN
+591 SEVMAEWFVLN
-602 IHQKNRLIRPAIEK
+602 IHQKNRAVRPAIEK

-630 YKALINNPDDKLWA
+630 YKALVSNPEDKVWA

-650 TKAYYHAVSRNSV
+650 SKAYYHAVSRNSV
-663 AALFAN
+663 AELFAN

>member
-1 MLLPKVRNVL
+1 MKLLR
-11 VFYHLRN
+11 
-18 KSMRYL
+18 
-24 LFFIYLGLLFS
+24 FIVIFIGIAVLFS
-35 SCSTRHK
+35 SCKSRSK
-42 FIENENTYNDTIVDD
+42 YVEPDNEVGNDTIVDN
-57 HSYANLKE
+57 HSYANLQA
-65 IKTIHL
+65 INTIHL

-92 VNNNASVAIFDT
+92 VNNNAKIAIFDT

-111 VTTGKTDNE
+111 VTTGKNDE
-120 KEADF
+120 EQEVDF
-125 VIGEMD
+125 VIGAMD
-131 KDSLLGQPL
+131 KDSILGQPL
-140 KVDVDPSITQVNIY
+140 TVSIDPKTTQVNIY
-154 YQTTKGS
+154 YQTTKDS

-167 DKLST
+167 DTLST

-198 PSNRFTYNAEVK
+198 PSNRFTYNATVK
-210 VPKDLLALMSA
+210 VPQDLLAVMSA
-221 ENPKK
+221 ENPKE
-226 KNDTG
+226 KNNTG
-231 IYTFEMDQPIPSY
+231 IYNFEMDQPIPSY
-244 LVSLAVGDI
+244 LISLAVGDI
-253 AYHAFDAKTGVY
+253 VYHPFDNKCGVY
-265 AEKELLDA
+265 AEKELIA
-273 CKYEFVDLP
+273 NCIYEFEELP
-282 KMMKAASYLYGDY
+282 KMMSAASSLYGAY

-347 NLVTNNTWDDFWLNE
+347 NLVTNRTWDDFWLNE

-377 GKETADIL
+377 GKETSDIL
-385 AQIEFQEM
+385 AQLEFQEM

-400 LAGKHPEDT
+400 LAGKHPEDS

-416 GRNPDEGMTT
+416 GRNPDDGMTT

-435 LRTLESKVGRVKFDR
+435 LKTLESKVGREKFDR
-450 FLKHYFKAFQF
+450 FLKHYFNVFQF
-461 KTISTASFITEMENN
+461 KTVSTAAFITEMENN
-476 LLLPEKMNFDYD
+476 LLLSKKLSFDYD
-488 EWIYQ
+488 EWIFS

-503 NSPRLKKMESLAK
+503 NSSRLKRMESLAK
-516 RFSSGENVF
+516 RFSTGENVF
-525 EPIITYEWQ
+525 EPVVTYQWQ
-534 KIKKSRKKKRIKI
+534 KIKNSKKKKRIKI
-547 VTEIK
+547 VSKIK

-557 VQEWQTFIRALSD
+557 VQEWQTFIRGLSD
-570 DISIER
+570 DISIVK
-576 LNYLDATFHFSTWGN
+576 LQYLDATFNFSTWGN
-591 SEVMADWFVLN
+591 SEVMAEWFVLN
-602 IHQKNRLIRPAIEK
+602 IHRENRIIRPAIEK

-630 YKALINNPDDKLWA
+630 YKALASNPEDKLWA

-650 TKAYYHAVSRNSV
+650 SKAYYHAVSRNSI
-663 AALFAN
+663 AKLFAN

>member
-1 MLLPKVRNVL
+1 
-11 VFYHLRN
+11 
-18 KSMRYL
+18 MRYL
-24 LFFIYLGLLFS
+24 LLFTYLGLLFS
-35 SCSTRHK
+35 SCNTRPK
-42 FIENENTYNDTIVDD
+42 YIENQNTSNDTIIDD
-57 HSYANLKE
+57 HSYANLNT

-92 VNNNASVAIFDT
+92 VNNNAKIAIFDT

-111 VTTGKTDNE
+111 VTTGKNDE
-120 KEADF
+120 EQEVDF
-125 VIGEMD
+125 VIGAMD
-131 KDSLLGQPL
+131 KDSILGQPL
-140 KVDVDPSITQVNIY
+140 TVSIDPKTTQVNIY
-154 YQTTKGS
+154 YQTTKDS

-167 DKLST
+167 DTLST

-198 PSNRFTYNAEVK
+198 PSNRFTYNATVK
-210 VPKDLLALMSA
+210 VPQDLLAVMSA
-221 ENPKK
+221 ENPKE
-226 KNDTG
+226 KNNTG
-231 IYTFEMDQPIPSY
+231 IYNFEMDQPIPSY
-244 LVSLAVGDI
+244 LISLAVGDI
-253 AYHAFDAKTGVY
+253 VYHPFDNKCGVY
-265 AEKELLDA
+265 AEKELIA
-273 CKYEFVDLP
+273 NCIYEFEELP
-282 KMMKAASYLYGDY
+282 KMMSAASSLYGAY

-347 NLVTNNTWDDFWLNE
+347 NLVTNRTWDDFWLNE

-377 GKETADIL
+377 GKETSDIL
-385 AQIEFQEM
+385 AQLEFQEM

-400 LAGKHPEDT
+400 LAGKHPEDS

-416 GRNPDEGMTT
+416 GRNPDDGMTT

-435 LRTLESKVGRVKFDR
+435 LKTLESKVGREKFDR
-450 FLKHYFKAFQF
+450 FLKHYFNVFQF
-461 KTISTASFITEMENN
+461 KTVSTAAFITEMENN
-476 LLLPEKMNFDYD
+476 LLLSKKLSFDYD
-488 EWIYQ
+488 EWIFS

-503 NSPRLKKMESLAK
+503 NSSRLKRMESLAK
-516 RFSSGENVF
+516 RFSAGENVF
-525 EPIITYEWQ
+525 EPVVSYQWQ
-534 KIKKSRKKKRIKI
+534 KIKNSKKKKRIKI
-547 VTEIK
+547 VSKIK

-557 VQEWQTFIRALSD
+557 VQEWQTFIRGLSD
-570 DISIER
+570 DISIVK
-576 LNYLDATFHFSTWGN
+576 LQCLDATFNFSTWGN
-591 SEVMADWFVLN
+591 SEVMAEWFVLN
-602 IHQKNRLIRPAIEK
+602 IHRENRIIRPAIEK

-630 YKALINNPDDKLWA
+630 YKALASNPEDKLWA

-650 TKAYYHAVSRNSV
+650 SKAYYHAVSRNSI
-663 AALFAN
+663 AKLFAN

>member
-1 MLLPKVRNVL
+1 MKLLRFIAIFIGIAVL
-11 VFYHLRN
+11 L
-18 KSMRYL
+18 
-24 LFFIYLGLLFS
+24 S
-35 SCSTRHK
+35 SCKSRSK
-42 FIENENTYNDTIVDD
+42 YVEPDNEVGNDTIVDN
-57 HSYANLKE
+57 HSYANLQA
-65 IKTIHL
+65 INTIHL

-92 VNNNASVAIFDT
+92 VNNNAKIAIFDT

-111 VTTGKTDNE
+111 VTTGKNDE
-120 KEADF
+120 EQEVDF
-125 VIGEMD
+125 VIGAMD
-131 KDSLLGQPL
+131 KDSILGQPL
-140 KVDVDPSITQVNIY
+140 TVSIDPKTTQVNIY
-154 YQTTKGS
+154 YQTTKDS

-167 DKLST
+167 DTLST

-198 PSNRFTYNAEVK
+198 PSNRFTYNATVK
-210 VPKDLLALMSA
+210 VPQDLLAVMSA
-221 ENPKK
+221 ENPKE
-226 KNDTG
+226 KNNTG
-231 IYTFEMDQPIPSY
+231 IYNFEMDQPIPSY
-244 LVSLAVGDI
+244 LISLAVGDI
-253 AYHAFDAKTGVY
+253 VYHPFDNKCGVY
-265 AEKELLDA
+265 AEKELIA
-273 CKYEFVDLP
+273 NCIYEFEELP
-282 KMMKAASYLYGDY
+282 KMMSAASSLYGAY

-347 NLVTNNTWDDFWLNE
+347 NLVTNRTWDDFWLNE

-377 GKETADIL
+377 GKETSDIL
-385 AQIEFQEM
+385 AQLEFQEM

-400 LAGKHPEDT
+400 LAGKHPEDS

-416 GRNPDEGMTT
+416 GRNPDDGMTT

-435 LRTLESKVGRVKFDR
+435 LKTLERKVGREKFDR
-450 FLKHYFKAFQF
+450 FLKHYFNVFQF
-461 KTISTASFITEMENN
+461 KTVSTAAFITEMENN
-476 LLLPEKMNFDYD
+476 LLLSKKLSFDYD
-488 EWIYQ
+488 EWIFS

-503 NSPRLKKMESLAK
+503 NSSRLKRMESLAK
-516 RFSSGENVF
+516 RFSAGENVF
-525 EPIITYEWQ
+525 EPVVTYQWQ
-534 KIKKSRKKKRIKI
+534 KIKNSKKKKRIKI
-547 VTEIK
+547 VSKIK

-557 VQEWQTFIRALSD
+557 VQEWQTFIRGLSD
-570 DISIER
+570 DISIVK
-576 LNYLDATFHFSTWGN
+576 LQYLDATFNFSTWGN
-591 SEVMADWFVLN
+591 SEVMAEWFVLN
-602 IHQKNRLIRPAIEK
+602 IHRENRIIRPAIEK

-630 YKALINNPDDKLWA
+630 YKALASNPEDKLWA

-650 TKAYYHAVSRNSV
+650 SKAYYHAVSRNSI
-663 AALFAN
+663 AKLFAN

>member
-1 MLLPKVRNVL
+1 MPLLEARNVL
-11 VFYHLRN
+11 VFYRLRN
-18 KSMRYL
+18 NLMRYL
-24 LFFIYLGLLFS
+24 LPFIYLGLLFS
-35 SCSTRHK
+35 SCNTRPK
-42 FIENENTYNDTIVDD
+42 YIENQNTSNDTIIDD
-57 HSYANLKE
+57 HSYANLNT

-111 VTTGKTDNE
+111 VTTGKIDHE
-120 KEADF
+120 QEADF

-131 KDSLLGQPL
+131 KDSILGQPL
-140 KVDVDPSITQVNIY
+140 KVTVDPKTTQVNIY

-167 DKLST
+167 DTLST

-198 PSNRFTYNAEVK
+198 PSNRFTYNAEVR

-221 ENPKK
+221 ENPKE
-226 KNDTG
+226 KNDLG
-231 IYTFEMDQPIPSY
+231 IYNFEMDQPIPSY
-244 LVSLAVGDI
+244 LISLAVGDI
-253 AYHAFDAKTGVY
+253 AYHSFDATTGVY

-385 AQIEFQEM
+385 AQLEFQEM

-400 LAGKHPEDT
+400 LAGKHPEDS

-416 GRNPDEGMTT
+416 GRNPDDGMTT

-435 LRTLESKVGRVKFDR
+435 LKTLESKVGREKFDR
-450 FLKHYFKAFQF
+450 FLKHYFNVFKF
-461 KTISTASFITEMENN
+461 KTVSTATFITEMENN
-476 LLLPEKMNFDYD
+476 LLMSKKFSFDYN
-488 EWIYQ
+488 EWIFS

-503 NSPRLKKMESLAK
+503 NSSRLKRMESLAK
-516 RFSSGENVF
+516 RFSAGENVF
-525 EPIITYEWQ
+525 EPVVTYQWQ
-534 KIKKSRKKKRIKI
+534 KIKNSKKKKRIKK
-547 VTEIK
+547 VSKIK

-557 VQEWQTFIRALSD
+557 VQEWQTFIRGLSD
-570 DISIER
+570 DISIQK
-576 LNYLDATFHFSTWGN
+576 LKYLDATFNFSTWGN
-591 SEVMADWFVLN
+591 SEVMAEWFVLN
-602 IHQKNRLIRPAIEK
+602 IHRENRIIRPAIEK

-630 YKALINNPDDKLWA
+630 YKALASNPDDKVWA

-650 TKAYYHAVSRNSV
+650 SKAYYHAVSRNSI
-663 AALFAN
+663 AKLFAN

>member
-1 MLLPKVRNVL
+1 
-11 VFYHLRN
+11 
-18 KSMRYL
+18 MRYL
-24 LFFIYLGLLFS
+24 LLFIYLGLLFS
-35 SCSTRHK
+35 SCNTRPK
-42 FIENENTYNDTIVDD
+42 YIENQQTSNDTIIDE
-57 HSYANLKE
+57 HSYANLNA

-111 VTTGKTDNE
+111 VTTGKIDHE
-120 KEADF
+120 QEADF

-131 KDSLLGQPL
+131 KDSILGQPL
-140 KVDVDPSITQVNIY
+140 KVTVDPKTTQVNIY

-167 DKLST
+167 DTLST

-198 PSNRFTYNAEVK
+198 PSNRFTYNAEVR

-221 ENPKK
+221 ENPKE
-226 KNDTG
+226 KNDLG
-231 IYTFEMDQPIPSY
+231 IYNFEMDQPIPSY
-244 LVSLAVGDI
+244 LISLAVGDI
-253 AYHAFDAKTGVY
+253 AYHPFDATTGVY

-385 AQIEFQEM
+385 AQLEFQEF

-400 LAGKHPEDT
+400 LAGKHPEDS

-416 GRNPDEGMTT
+416 GRNPDDGMTT

-435 LRTLESKVGRVKFDR
+435 LKTLESKVGREKFDR
-450 FLKHYFKAFQF
+450 FLKHYFNVFKF
-461 KTISTASFITEMENN
+461 KTVSTAGFIAEMENN
-476 LLLPEKMNFDYD
+476 LLLPEKLSFDYD
-488 EWIYQ
+488 EWIFH

-503 NSPRLKKMESLAK
+503 NSPRLKRMESLAK
-516 RFSSGENVF
+516 RFSAGENVF
-525 EPIITYEWQ
+525 EPVVTYEWQ
-534 KIKKSRKKKRIKI
+534 KIKNSKKKKRIKK
-547 VTEIK
+547 VSKIK

-557 VQEWQTFIRALSD
+557 VQEWQTFIRGLSD
-570 DISIER
+570 DISIEK
-576 LNYLDATFHFSTWGN
+576 LQYLDATLNFSTWGN
-591 SEVMADWFVLN
+591 SEVMAEWFVLN
-602 IHQKNRLIRPAIEK
+602 IHRENRITRPAIEK

-630 YKALINNPDDKLWA
+630 YKALVNNPEDKVWA

-650 TKAYYHAVSRNSV
+650 SKAYYHAVSRNSV
-663 AALFAN
+663 AELFEN

>member
-1 MLLPKVRNVL
+1 
-11 VFYHLRN
+11 
-18 KSMRYL
+18 MRYL
-24 LFFIYLGLLFS
+24 LLFIYLGLLFS
-35 SCSTRHK
+35 SCNTRPK
-42 FIENENTYNDTIVDD
+42 YIENQQTSNDTIIDE
-57 HSYANLKE
+57 HSYANLNA

-111 VTTGKTDNE
+111 VTTGKIDHE
-120 KEADF
+120 QEADF

-131 KDSLLGQPL
+131 KDSILGQPL
-140 KVDVDPSITQVNIY
+140 KVTVDPKTTQVNIY

-167 DKLST
+167 DTLST

-198 PSNRFTYNAEVK
+198 PSNRFTYNAEVR

-221 ENPKK
+221 ENPKE
-226 KNDTG
+226 KNDLG
-231 IYTFEMDQPIPSY
+231 IYNFEMDQPIPSY
-244 LVSLAVGDI
+244 LISLAVGDI
-253 AYHAFDAKTGVY
+253 AYHPFDATTGVY

-385 AQIEFQEM
+385 AQLEFQEF

-400 LAGKHPEDT
+400 LAGKHPEDS

-416 GRNPDEGMTT
+416 GRNPDDGMTT

-435 LRTLESKVGRVKFDR
+435 LKTLESKVGREKFDR
-450 FLKHYFKAFQF
+450 FLKHYFNVFKF
-461 KTISTASFITEMENN
+461 KTVSTAGFIAEMENN
-476 LLLPEKMNFDYD
+476 LLLPEKLSFDYD
-488 EWIYQ
+488 EWIFH

-503 NSPRLKKMESLAK
+503 NSPRLKRMESLAK
-516 RFSSGENVF
+516 RFSAGENVF
-525 EPIITYEWQ
+525 EPVVTYEWQ
-534 KIKKSRKKKRIKI
+534 KIKNSKKKKRIKK
-547 VTEIK
+547 VSKIK

-557 VQEWQTFIRALSD
+557 VQEWQTFIRGLSD
-570 DISIER
+570 DISIEK
-576 LNYLDATFHFSTWGN
+576 LQYLDATLNFSTWGN
-591 SEVMADWFVLN
+591 SEVMAEWFVLN
-602 IHQKNRLIRPAIEK
+602 IHRENRITRPAIEK

-630 YKALINNPDDKLWA
+630 YKALVKNPEDKVWA

-650 TKAYYHAVSRNSV
+650 SKAYYHAVSRNSV
-663 AALFAN
+663 AELFEN